1 MAKTKLE
8 KIANIEEEINQ
19 LNARK
24 KELLQQHNEQERKAR
39 NHRLCKRGGLWE
51 SLLPDT
57 ITLTDDQFKTYL
69 EKTLLTEYA
78 RKILRELN
86 AQNAAAAAPQTAE
99 TAARDIPTPTDKPAE
114 TARESGEDEDTDE
127 GNGARRS
134 G

>member
-8 KIANIEEEINQ
+8 KIANIEDEINQ

-24 KELLQQHNEQERKAR
+24 KELLQQHNAQERKAR

-86 AQNAAAAAPQTAE
+86 AQNAATAAPQTTE
-99 TAARDIPTPTDKPAE
+99 TAAHTDTAPAAKPAG
-114 TARESGEDEDTDE
+114 TAQGGR
-127 GNGARRS
+127 A
-134 G
+134 